1 MSSVTHNP
9 ERSTRLPAAMAVVA
23 AVLLT
28 IGLISP
34 AAAAPPKNPNQSA
47 ASWLASQVNADG
59 ALEGFTPGVADYG
72 TTLQGII
79 GLAAAGAEG
88 PTAQRMLDAV
98 NGDIDAAVAPF
109 GDDDPGRLSLAIL
122 ANVALGEDPTDVGGV
137 DLVTRL
143 QATRRAAAPDIG
155 LYGAGDPTYDG
166 AFRQGLSL
174 LALASVDIDD
184 AAGEAWLTDQQCNTG
199 SWVAYRPDTA
209 VPCPA
214 VDAASFSGP
223 DTNSTALALLGLTAQ
238 DVTPDHDAQAWLT
251 GVRTASGGWPYFGD
265 ASEPADA
272 SSSALVLTALRTAT
286 GTTDTDGLAALRTFQ
301 IPCEAEDPADI
312 GGLFFQAQG
321 DGSELPDNFSTAQGL
336 WGLSEVEFPVIDA
349 ELADPVAPDCTVPPT
364 TPTTPSTTPGSTA
377 AVVPPTSAVTPT
389 SDVTIPAESTT
400 PPPSGDEA
408 PSDVAVPVSGPAAE
422 AVPTPPA
429 APYAA
434 AAPAQ
439 PIQTVTATPTSTS
452 FLANTGASPNL
463 VLLAAAAMLGIGAA
477 ALLVRRRIGMR

>member
-1 MSSVTHNP
+1 
-9 ERSTRLPAAMAVVA
+9 MAVVA

-28 IGLISP
+28 ISLISP
-34 AAAAPPKNPNQSA
+34 AAAAPPSTPNQSA
-47 ASWLASQVNADG
+47 ASWLGAQVNTDG
-59 ALEGFTPGVADYG
+59 ALEGFTPGVA
-72 TTLQGII
+72 TLQGII

-223 DTNSTALALLGLTAQ
+223 DTNSTALALLGLTAG
-238 DVTPDHDAQAWLT
+238 VTPDQDAQPGSPAFGRRRAGGRTWRCLRPPTPAPAHWCSPHCGPLPARPTPMAWLPCAPSRSR
-251 GVRTASGGWPYFGD
+251 VRPKTPPILVGC
-265 ASEPADA
+265 
-272 SSSALVLTALRTAT
+272 SSRHRA
-286 GTTDTDGLAALRTFQ
+286 
-301 IPCEAEDPADI
+301 
-312 GGLFFQAQG
+312 
-321 DGSELPDNFSTAQGL
+321 
-336 WGLSEVEFPVIDA
+336 
-349 ELADPVAPDCTVPPT
+349 
-364 TPTTPSTTPGSTA
+364 TA
-377 AVVPPTSAVTPT
+377 ANCPTISRPPKAC
-389 SDVTIPAESTT
+389 
-400 PPPSGDEA
+400 
-408 PSDVAVPVSGPAAE
+408 
-422 AVPTPPA
+422 
-429 APYAA
+429 
-434 AAPAQ
+434 
-439 PIQTVTATPTSTS
+439 
-452 FLANTGASPNL
+452 GA
-463 VLLAAAAMLGIGAA
+463 
-477 ALLVRRRIGMR
+477 